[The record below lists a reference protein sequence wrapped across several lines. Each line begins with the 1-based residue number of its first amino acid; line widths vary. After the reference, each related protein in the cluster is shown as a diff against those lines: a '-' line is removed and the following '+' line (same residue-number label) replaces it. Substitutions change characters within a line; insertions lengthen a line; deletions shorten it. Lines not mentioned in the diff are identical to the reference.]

1 MATRRKKP
9 VAVVRRSDGRVKC
22 PVCEAFLEVK
32 VDDDRLPAH
41 TARGASV
48 ACPYSNR
55 EINISERS
63 PSGRDHAARHKVKRT
78 EELRKEKE
86 QAEKRKQRDEEH
98 RRRSRARRNRQ
109 SLSDRYALEL
119 HDTWGIDDHSVDP
132 GVSVR
137 TYRGGLPG
145 QGRRS

>member
-9 VAVVRRSDGRVKC
+9 VAVVRRGDGRVKC
-22 PVCEAFLEVK
+22 PVCEALLQVR

-48 ACPYSNR
+48 SCPYSDR
-55 EINISERS
+55 KIKIAEQ
-63 PSGRDHAARHKVKRT
+63 PLPGRDHAARHKVKRT
-78 EELRKEKE
+78 NELRKEKE

-109 SLSDRYALEL
+109 SFSDRYALEL

-145 QGRRS
+145 QGKRG